1 MSQQV
6 ILSQR
11 DIQALATEVSVPLR
25 GVNPQAQS
33 LNLAATSI
41 NLLFNTEDV
50 VSASPPILASPQ
62 SLASIT
68 LDGVKYTD
76 KILWQTRWYEAWVAN
91 GSAATKTTPI
101 ARSNV
106 VSTTGLLLDQLV
118 TAAATAEEVVV
129 TDTTT
134 TTTTA
139 PVYVSAVGVGSV
151 SVDSLG
157 HLIVTYTDLRTS
169 DAGSVVSNISV
180 GTVTQGDVVGATITG
195 TPPNQILDL
204 VLPTAQALGL
214 GNVTNESKATMFS
227 DPTFTGT
234 TTMSNTNMANLA
246 VTGAIQVTGAK
257 SGAVKINGQKVLT
270 QSQVIALQVG
280 LS

>member
-11 DIQALATEVSVPLR
+11 DIQALASEVSATSTSL
-25 GVNPQAQS
+25 NPQAQS
-33 LNLAATSI
+33 LSLAANSI
-41 NLLFNTEDV
+41 NLVYSTDQV
-50 VSASPPILASPQ
+50 VSASPPVLASPQ
-62 SLASIT
+62 TLASIT

-91 GSAATKTTPI
+91 GSSSSKTTPI
-101 ARSNV
+101 ARTNV
-106 VSTTGLLLDQLV
+106 VSGTGLLLDQLV
-118 TAAATAEEVVV
+118 TAAPVAETVVV

-134 TTTTA
+134 TTTT

-151 SVDSLG
+151 SVNSLG
-157 HLIVTYTDLRTS
+157 RLIVTYTDLRTS

-195 TPPNQILDL
+195 TPPNQVLNL
-204 VLPTAQALGL
+204 VLPTATALGL
-214 GNVTNESKATMFS
+214 GNVTNESKVTMFTN
-227 DPTFTGT
+227 PTFTGLT
-234 TTMSNTNMANLA
+234 SASSVS
-246 VTGAIQVTGAK
+246 VTGSLAITGSK
-257 SGAVKINGQKVLT
+257 TGAVKINGQKVLT

>member
-1 MSQQV
+1 MAQTV

-11 DIQALATEVSVPLR
+11 DIQALASEVSATSTSL
-25 GVNPQAQS
+25 NPQAQT

-41 NLLFNTEDV
+41 NLLFNTDEV
-50 VSASPPILASPQ
+50 VSASPPVLASPQ

-101 ARSNV
+101 ARTNV
-106 VSTTGLLLDQLV
+106 VSGTGLLLDQLV
-118 TAAATAEEVVV
+118 TAAPVAETVTV
-129 TDTTT
+129 TDTTGT
-134 TTTTA
+134 TTT

-151 SVDSLG
+151 SVNSLG
-157 HLIVTYTDLRTS
+157 RLIVTYTDLRTS
-169 DAGSVVSNISV
+169 DAGSVVTNIRV

-195 TPPNQILDL
+195 TPPNQVLNL
-204 VLPTAQALGL
+204 VLPTARALGL
-214 GNVTNESKATMFS
+214 GNVTNESKVTMFTN
-227 DPTFTGT
+227 PTFTGLT
-234 TTMSNTNMANLA
+234 SASSVS
-246 VTGAIQVTGAK
+246 VTGSLAITGAK
-257 SGAVKINGQKVLT
+257 TGAVKINGQKVLT